1 MNLKIH
7 IVASLILAGACQLL
21 GENMQLSILILLGA
35 LLPDVDH
42 YLYYGHKFGDWN
54 LIRAYEWVKTE
65 SQKPH
70 PGPFKFIFH
79 NLECAVTLGILTL
92 LLKPLIFVLLG
103 YIMHIFLDLLED
115 KTHYHSYTRYYIL
128 SIKKPFERKI
138 S

>member
-7 IVASLILAGACQLL
+7 IVAALFLAGARQVV
-21 GENMQLSILILLGA
+21 GENVQLSILILFGA
-35 LLPDVDH
+35 LFPDADH

-54 LIRAYEWVKTE
+54 FIRAYKWAEVE
-65 SQKPH
+65 ARKPH
-70 PGPFKFIFH
+70 PGPFQFILH
-79 NLECAVTLGILTL
+79 TLEYAVTLGIISL

-103 YIMHIFLDLLED
+103 SITHIFLDLAED

-138 S
+138 P